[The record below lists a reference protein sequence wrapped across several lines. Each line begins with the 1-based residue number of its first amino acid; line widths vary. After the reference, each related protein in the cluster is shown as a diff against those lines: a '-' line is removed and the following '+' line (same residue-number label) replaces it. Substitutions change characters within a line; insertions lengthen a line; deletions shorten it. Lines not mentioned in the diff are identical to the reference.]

1 MPDRPMMA
9 VLWDVDGTLVDTAE
23 LHFQA
28 WQRLAAEIGKTYSRE
43 DFTATFG
50 WRNVEIFPRIFG
62 PQYSDAEIEA
72 LGERKELYYRAEA
85 KKGLDLLPGVRALV
99 RGLKDAGIAQA
110 VGSSAPRGNVD
121 LILEMTGLDEFMAA
135 AIAMEDVS
143 RGKPD
148 PEVFLAGATRLGVP
162 PERCVVFEDAPV
174 GIRAAKAGG
183 MKAVGVTF
191 IGHHPA
197 EKLQAEGADLIVHCL
212 TDVTAETVS
221 RLLGPK

>member
-1 MPDRPMMA
+1 MSAAPQYA

-23 LHFQA
+23 LHFEA
-28 WQRLAAEIGKTYSRE
+28 WQKLAAEIGKTYSRE
-43 DFTATFG
+43 QFSATFG
-50 WRNVEIFPRIFG
+50 WRNREIFPKIFG
-62 PQYSDAEIEA
+62 EHYTLEEIDA

-85 KKGLDLLPGVRALV
+85 KKGLDLLPGVRELV
-99 RGLKDAGIAQA
+99 AGLKTAGFGQA

-121 LILEMTGLDEFMAA
+121 LILEMTGLGEFISASV
-135 AIAMEDVS
+135 AMEDVS

-148 PEVFLAGATRLGVP
+148 PEVFLTAAKRLGVP

-191 IGHHPA
+191 IQHHPVD
-197 EKLQAEGADLIVHCL
+197 KLKDEGADLIVGCL
-212 TDVTAETVS
+212 REVSADTVAK
-221 RLLGPK
+221 LLQG

>member
-1 MPDRPMMA
+1 MPARPTFA

-43 DFTATFG
+43 DFAATFG

-62 PQYSDAEIEA
+62 NHYSAAEIDE

-85 KKGLDLLPGVRALV
+85 KKGIDLLPGVRTLV
-99 RGLKDAGIAQA
+99 QGLKEAGIGQA
-110 VGSSAPRGNVD
+110 IGSSAPRGNVD
-121 LILEMTGLDEFMAA
+121 LILEMTGLHEFMTASVS
-135 AIAMEDVS
+135 MEDVM

-148 PEVFLAGATRLGVP
+148 PEVFLTGAKRLGVA

-197 EKLQAEGADLIVHCL
+197 EKLRAEGADLIVSNLEHV
-212 TDVTAETVS
+212 DVGQILQMLSA
-221 RLLGPK
+221 